1 MVSLKACQSR
11 IELIVK
17 SQSSPLPSAARP
29 ALLIFGILLI
39 AANLRAP
46 FTGVAPLLGMIRANA
61 GMTATEAGML
71 ITLPLLAFAIVSPFA
86 AGVAREYGLERSLFA
101 ALVLIGAGIALRSAG
116 AVWCLYLGTAI
127 IGGGIAL
134 GNVLLPS
141 LLKRDFP
148 DKTVTLTSAYALTM
162 GVGAAIASV
171 IAIPLAHLFNSE
183 WRLVIGVLIVLPV
196 VAALIW
202 LPQLRNRTS
211 PAKDTATPP
220 HGGEVWRS
228 ALAWQVTL
236 FLGLNSFVYYVA
248 VSWLPAILH
257 DAGFSSD
264 KAGSLHGVL
273 QLATAVP
280 GLLLLPIVRK
290 MKDQRMAAF
299 IASII
304 SMVGLF
310 GLLLVPALAML
321 WIIFFGLGAGAA
333 IILGLA
339 FVSLR
344 ASSSHQAAALSGM
357 SQCVGY
363 LLAAAGPPLVGRLH
377 DASGNWTAALAIC
390 AALCLVMALLGL
402 LAGRAMHISS
412 ASIGRATAKAI

>member
-1 MVSLKACQSR
+1 M
-11 IELIVK
+11 K
-17 SQSSPLPSAARP
+17 SQSGAAPIVVRP
-29 ALLIFGILLI
+29 ALLIVGILLI

-46 FTGVAPLLGMIRANA
+46 FTGVAPLLGLIRANA
-61 GMTATEAGML
+61 DLTTTEAGML

-86 AGVAREYGLERSLFA
+86 ARVAREYGLERSLFA
-101 ALVLIGAGIALRSAG
+101 ALVLIGAGIAVRSTG
-116 AVWCLYLGTAI
+116 TVWCLYLGTAI

-148 DKTVTLTSAYALTM
+148 DKTATLTSAYALTM
-162 GVGAAIASV
+162 GVGAAIASA
-171 IAIPLAHLFNSE
+171 IAVPLAQVFNSD
-183 WRLVIGVLIVLPV
+183 WRLVIGAFIVLPIV
-196 VAALIW
+196 TALIW

-211 PAKDTATPP
+211 PLRDTATPP

-280 GLLLLPIVRK
+280 GLLLLPVVRK
-290 MKDQRMAAF
+290 LKDQRVAAF
-299 IASII
+299 IASTI
-304 SMVGLF
+304 SAIGLL
-310 GLLLVPALAML
+310 GLLLAPSMAML
-321 WIIFFGLGAGAA
+321 WIIFFGIGAGAA

-344 ASSSHQAAALSGM
+344 ASNSHQAAALSGM

-363 LLAAAGPPLVGRLH
+363 LLAAAGPPLVGQLH
-377 DASGNWTAALAIC
+377 DASRNWNVALAIC

-402 LAGRAMHISS
+402 FAGRAAHIVT
-412 ASIGRATAKAI
+412 APIRRATAKAI

>member
-1 MVSLKACQSR
+1 M
-11 IELIVK
+11 K
-17 SQSSPLPSAARP
+17 SQSGAAPIVVRP
-29 ALLIFGILLI
+29 ALLIVGILLI

-46 FTGVAPLLGMIRANA
+46 FTGVAPLLGLIRANA
-61 GMTATEAGML
+61 DLTTTEAGML

-86 AGVAREYGLERSLFA
+86 ARVAREYGLERSLFA
-101 ALVLIGAGIALRSAG
+101 ALVLIGAGIAVRSTG
-116 AVWCLYLGTAI
+116 TVWCLYLGTAI

-148 DKTVTLTSAYALTM
+148 DKTATLTSAYALTM

-171 IAIPLAHLFNSE
+171 IAVPLAQVFNSD
-183 WRLVIGVLIVLPV
+183 WRLVIGAFIVLPIV
-196 VAALIW
+196 TALVW

-211 PAKDTATPP
+211 PSRDTATPP

-290 MKDQRMAAF
+290 LKDQRVAAF

-304 SMVGLF
+304 SAIGLL
-310 GLLLVPALAML
+310 GLLLAPSMAML
-321 WIIFFGLGAGAA
+321 WIIFFGIGAGAA

-344 ASSSHQAAALSGM
+344 ASNSHQAAALSGM

-363 LLAAAGPPLVGRLH
+363 LLAAAGPPLVGQLH
-377 DASGNWTAALAIC
+377 DASGNWNVALAIC

-402 LAGRAMHISS
+402 FAGRAVHIVT
-412 ASIGRATAKAI
+412 APIRRATAKAI

>member
-1 MVSLKACQSR
+1 MN
-11 IELIVK
+11 
-17 SQSSPLPSAARP
+17 SQTSPVPNVARP
-29 ALLIFGILLI
+29 ALLVSGILLI

-61 GMTATEAGML
+61 GLTTTEAGML

-86 AGVAREYGLERSLFA
+86 ARVAREYGLERSLFA
-101 ALVLIGAGIALRSAG
+101 ALVLIGVGIAVRSTG
-116 AVWCLYLGTAI
+116 TVWCLYLGTAV

-141 LLKRDFP
+141 LLKRDFS
-148 DKTVTLTSAYALTM
+148 DRTATLTSAYALTM

-171 IAIPLAHLFNSE
+171 IAIPLARVFNSD
-183 WRLVIGVLIVLPV
+183 WRLVIGAFIVVPIV
-196 VAALIW
+196 TALIW
-202 LPQLRNRTS
+202 LPQLGSRTS
-211 PAKDTATPP
+211 PSRDTATPP
-220 HGGEVWRS
+220 HGGDVWRS

-257 DAGFSSD
+257 DAGFSAD

-290 MKDQRMAAF
+290 MKDQRMIAF
-299 IASII
+299 LASIT
-304 SMVGLF
+304 SALGLL
-310 GLLLVPALAML
+310 GLLLAPSFAMV
-321 WIIFFGLGAGAA
+321 WIILFGLGAGAT
-333 IILGLA
+333 IILGLSFA
-339 FVSLR
+339 SLR
-344 ASSSHQAAALSGM
+344 ASNSHQAAALSGM

-377 DASGNWTAALAIC
+377 DASGNWNVALAIC
-390 AALCLVMALLGL
+390 VVLCLVMALLGL
-402 LAGRAMHISS
+402 FAGRAVHISS
-412 ASIGRATAKAI
+412 APFRRTTAKVI